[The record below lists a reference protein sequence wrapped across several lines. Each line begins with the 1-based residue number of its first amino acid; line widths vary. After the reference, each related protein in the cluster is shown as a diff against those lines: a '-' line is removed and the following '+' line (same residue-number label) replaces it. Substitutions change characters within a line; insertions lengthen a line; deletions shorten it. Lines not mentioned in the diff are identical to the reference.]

1 MTRVEDMMQ
10 KDVRAC
16 RASDSMS
23 EAARIMWERDCGFAP
38 VVASDGSGSVVGVI
52 TDRDLCM
59 AAYIH
64 GKSLLD
70 LCVSEAMSTNVRTCA
85 PDDSIAAAEAEMREG
100 RVRRLPVVDAAGQ
113 LLGVLSLADL
123 ARALA
128 GSRPRGKARITA
140 SELADVLDAVSAP
153 RLAPASES
161 NLTRPANA
169 E

>member
-1 MTRVEDMMQ
+1 MMQ

-23 EAARIMWERDCGFAP
+23 EAVRIMWERHCGFAP

-70 LCVSEAMSTNVRTCA
+70 LCVSEAMSTNVRTRA
-85 PDDSIAAAEAEMREG
+85 PEDSICGGRDAGGESAALARRRRSRSTARRAVAG
-100 RVRRLPVVDAAGQ
+100 GLGASARRL
-113 LLGVLSLADL
+113 
-123 ARALA
+123 
-128 GSRPRGKARITA
+128 T
-140 SELADVLDAVSAP
+140 
-153 RLAPASES
+153 
-161 NLTRPANA
+161 LTG
-169 E
+169 